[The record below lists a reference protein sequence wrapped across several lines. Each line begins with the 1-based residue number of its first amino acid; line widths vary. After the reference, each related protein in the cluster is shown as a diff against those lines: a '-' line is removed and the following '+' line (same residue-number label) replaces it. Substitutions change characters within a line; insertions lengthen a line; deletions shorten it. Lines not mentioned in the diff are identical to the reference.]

1 MKNSATR
8 APKQTLDTTSDVVAG
23 AVDNSIF
30 RGTGDEQHLAELVWK
45 YFGEEITQAL
55 TETQEA
61 LTPEMSGSRQQ
72 VGHRKR

>member
-8 APKQTLDTTSDVVAG
+8 SPKQTLDPADHIEALG
-23 AVDNSIF
+23 NSIF
-30 RGTGDEQHLAELVWK
+30 QGACEDLAELVWK

-61 LTPEMSGSRQQ
+61 LTPEMSSSEQQ

>member
-8 APKQTLDTTSDVVAG
+8 SPKQTLDPTSDVFAG

-30 RGTGDEQHLAELVWK
+30 RGAGDEQDLAELVWK

>member
-8 APKQTLDTTSDVVAG
+8 SPKQTLDPTRDVFVG

-30 RGTGDEQHLAELVWK
+30 RGAGDEHDLAELVWK
-45 YFGEEITQAL
+45 YFGEEIAQTL

-72 VGHRKR
+72 VSHRKR

>member
-8 APKQTLDTTSDVVAG
+8 SPKQTLNPADQIG
-23 AVDNSIF
+23 ALGNSMF
-30 RGTGDEQHLAELVWK
+30 HEAGDEQDLAELVWK
-45 YFGEEITQAL
+45 YFGEEITRAL

>member
-8 APKQTLDTTSDVVAG
+8 SPKQTLDPADHIG
-23 AVDNSIF
+23 AVGNSIF
-30 RGTGDEQHLAELVWK
+30 QGAGDEQDLAELVWK
-45 YFGEEITQAL
+45 YFREEIAQTL

-72 VGHRKR
+72 VGHRKK

>member
-8 APKQTLDTTSDVVAG
+8 SPKQTLDPADHNG
-23 AVDNSIF
+23 AMDNSPF
-30 RGTGDEQHLAELVWK
+30 QGASDEQDLAELVWK

-61 LTPEMSGSRQQ
+61 LTPELSGSRQQ